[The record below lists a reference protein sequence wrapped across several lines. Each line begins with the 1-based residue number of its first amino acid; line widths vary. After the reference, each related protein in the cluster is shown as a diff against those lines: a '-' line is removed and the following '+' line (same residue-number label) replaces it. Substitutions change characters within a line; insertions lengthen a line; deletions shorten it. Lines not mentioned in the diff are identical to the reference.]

1 MNQMNIKETQL
12 ILKKLKLKPNKKLGQ
27 NFIID
32 KNITNKIIHISAAS
46 QNDLVLE
53 VGPGL
58 GSLTQELVKLVKK
71 LYAIE
76 VDNQLYAYLNDK
88 FSVFNNIEI
97 IHGDI
102 LKIDLPKHN
111 KVISNIPY
119 TITGPLL
126 EKIFFRLNS
135 PIGVLTIEKSIA
147 DRIFLTGDYKNFSR
161 ISISVNAFMKP
172 VMKLT
177 IPRNSFWPVPKID
190 ISLIKLIPKEN
201 LNLFFLKNKAIEFFL
216 KFVAGIM
223 PYKNRNIAN
232 AIELFFKNQIDTQYI
247 KEDILS
253 ILHKNSYENRKVFSF
268 EINDYI
274 EICKLFYS

>member
-1 MNQMNIKETQL
+1 MNQMNSRETQL
-12 ILKKLKLKPNKKLGQ
+12 ILKQLKIKPNKKLGQ

-32 KNITNKIIHISAAS
+32 KNITKKIINFSETS
-46 QNDLVLE
+46 QNDVVLE

-58 GSLTQELVKLVKK
+58 GSLTLEIVKLVKK

-76 VDNQLYAYLNDK
+76 LDNQLYAYLNDE
-88 FSVFNNIEI
+88 FSIYDNIEI

-126 EKIFFRLNS
+126 EKIFFKLNS

-161 ISISVNAFMKP
+161 ISINVNSFMNPVLKSV
-172 VMKLT
+172 V
-177 IPRNSFWPVPKID
+177 PRKSFWPMPKINLS
-190 ISLIKLIPKEN
+190 IIKLIPKEN
-201 LNLFFLKNKAIEFFL
+201 VNPFFLENGSIDFFL

-223 PYKNRNIAN
+223 PYKNKNIVN
-232 AIELFFKNQIDTQYI
+232 AIELFYKTQIDIRYS
-247 KEDILS
+247 KDDILS
-253 ILHKNSYENRKVFSF
+253 ILKKNSFENKKVFNF
-268 EINDYI
+268 EIDDYI
-274 EICKLFYS
+274 KICKLFYS